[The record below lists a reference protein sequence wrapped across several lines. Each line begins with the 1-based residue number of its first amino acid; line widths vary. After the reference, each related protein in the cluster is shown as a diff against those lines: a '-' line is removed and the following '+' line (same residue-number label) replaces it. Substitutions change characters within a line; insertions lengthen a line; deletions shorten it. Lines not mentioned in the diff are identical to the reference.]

1 MGARF
6 PAAGGGRRTR
16 GLRSWARGFLPQAA
30 GRRARGSKKGVDK
43 TMSKLTAKGIVKT
56 YGEREVLHG
65 LDLELESGKIYG
77 LLGRNGAGKTT
88 LLSILTAQNPATAGT
103 VQLDDMPVW
112 ENPQALAHLCFSREL
127 GQASR
132 SGVGGMKLKEYL
144 RIASVYFPD
153 WDRDMADRLVKEFG
167 LEPKKR
173 LSRLSRGMLSMVTIV
188 VAMASRAD
196 FTFLDEPVAGLDVI
210 AREQFYRMLLD
221 EFEKT
226 GRTFVVSTHIIEEA
240 AGLFEEVIFLDGG
253 RILLKENTQELLDR
267 SFHVSGLA
275 DEVDRMTEKFAV
287 HREERTGRGKGVT
300 VLLAPGQALPQG
312 YAVSVQKP
320 SLPRL
325 FVALCGEE
333 QGEHT

>member
-1 MGARF
+1 
-6 PAAGGGRRTR
+6 
-16 GLRSWARGFLPQAA
+16 
-30 GRRARGSKKGVDK
+30 
-43 TMSKLTAKGIVKT
+43 MSKLTAKGIVKT
-56 YGEREVLHG
+56 YGDREVLHG

-103 VQLDDMPVW
+103 VQLDEMPVW

-127 GQASR
+127 SQASR
-132 SGVGGMKLKEYL
+132 SGVGSMKLKEYL
-144 RIASVYFPD
+144 QIASAYFPD

-173 LSRLSRGMLSMVTIV
+173 IGRLSRGMLSMVTIV

-196 FTFLDEPVAGLDVI
+196 FTFLDEPAAGLDVI
-210 AREQFYRMLLD
+210 AREQFYRILLD

-253 RILLKENTQELLDR
+253 RILLKENTQELLER

-287 HREERTGRGKGVT
+287 HHEERTGRGKSVT
-300 VLLAPGQALPQG
+300 VLLAPGQALPRE
-312 YAVSVQKP
+312 YDVSVQKP
-320 SLPRL
+320 SLQRL

-333 QGEHT
+333 QGEHI